1 MRLYLSTALTILCLL
16 TATAQDIIVKID
28 GDTLK
33 VYDLKVNAKFIT
45 YRETPGKDAPSR
57 RIGKAKV
64 LSVKKRNAKS
74 VIISKPIP
82 VPEFVPD
89 TVWQTQKVSVENPAY
104 KQQKTSNEKQK
115 GEIQRSVAPDNAA
128 LVAAYNKNYSGYGNK
143 KPKKEK
149 VARAVA
155 IMGVS
160 AGSILSNEDIEVEIL
175 KSSETFQYKILVQN
189 KSDNIIY
196 LDLENCFRINND
208 GTFKAYYSGK
218 QIRQNKKSNSKVS
231 ISTKNNTSRPQYI
244 DGRKTITRSTTFT
257 LEDKAQTSQVV
268 KEQKILAIPS
278 KGKVALPPCV
288 SLNDYEEFIEEYD
301 AFYAT
306 LPVAQY
312 PLHVSQVTN
321 IAEQQAPYKNSFII
335 TYSPNKKFET
345 YSTVKFSLYLKK
357 LISLGTR
364 FSKFDETLI
373 HGYDR
378 YTICGKI
385 YFE

>member
-1 MRLYLSTALTILCLL
+1 MRLFLSIALTILCLL
-16 TATAQDIIVKID
+16 AATAQDIIVKID

-45 YRETPGKDAPSR
+45 YRDKPGKDAPSR
-57 RIGKAKV
+57 RISKTKV

-74 VIISKPIP
+74 VTISKP
-82 VPEFVPD
+82 VPAPEIVLD
-89 TVWQTQKVSVENPAY
+89 TVCQTQKVSVENPAD

-115 GEIQRSVAPDNAA
+115 GEIQRVVASDNAA
-128 LVAAYNKNYSGYGNK
+128 LVDAYNKNYNGYGDK
-143 KPKKEK
+143 MPKKEK
-149 VARAVA
+149 VSRAVA

-160 AGSILSNEDIEVEIL
+160 AGSHLSNEDIEVEIL
-175 KSSETFQYKILVQN
+175 KSSETFQYKIFVQN

-196 LDLENCFRINND
+196 LDLENCFRIYND
-208 GTFKAYYSGK
+208 GTFKPYYSGK
-218 QIRQNKKSNSKVS
+218 QIRQNKKSNFKVS
-231 ISTKNNTSRPQYI
+231 IPTKNNTSRPQYI
-244 DGRKTITRSTTFT
+244 AGKKRTTSGTTFT
-257 LEDKAQTSQVV
+257 LEDRTQTSQVV
-268 KEQKILAIPS
+268 KEQKILAIPP

-288 SLNDYEEFIEEYD
+288 SLDDYEKFIEEYD
-301 AFYAT
+301 TFSAT

-312 PLHVSQVTN
+312 PLHASQVTN
-321 IAEQQAPYKNSFII
+321 IAEHQAPYKNSFII

-345 YSTVKFSLYLKK
+345 YSTVKFSLYLRQ
-357 LISLGTR
+357 LIGLGTK